1 MKEMEPLNLLTSL
14 LALFNIGFFGNLV
27 ARLTGANVSI
37 LLFCGLLF
45 MGATPVQVA
54 GIMATYL
61 VFIKLVVFT
70 QGNRLILWAAIAV
83 SVAALFVYPFGAL
96 TLFLM
101 IFLLELTVRLGARV
115 PEPLRIP
122 MKTRIIYILIGSA
135 LMTGG
140 IALTTVIPPVAYMYA
155 GTAVALLM
163 CLFFWWIGN
172 DRTRLNGAWD
182 SIILSMFLLTGLFGF
197 DFSEWLMDMHR
208 EESTRSHLTEN
219 LPLVV
224 IPSFFI
230 AMLVSNLLF
239 NIFPISGIVMVIFG
253 ALCIRLFG
261 FYVGSGRGRMS
272 LVALGFTVLAVI
284 CVLLVNPQLTGF
296 NNYFD
301 NMASSTASFSWS
313 SISSLFH

>member
-1 MKEMEPLNLLTSL
+1 M
-14 LALFNIGFFGNLV
+14 
-27 ARLTGANVSI
+27 
-37 LLFCGLLF
+37 
-45 MGATPVQVA
+45 
-54 GIMATYL
+54 
-61 VFIKLVVFT
+61 
-70 QGNRLILWAAIAV
+70 
-83 SVAALFVYPFGAL
+83 
-96 TLFLM
+96 
-101 IFLLELTVRLGARV
+101 
-115 PEPLRIP
+115 
-122 MKTRIIYILIGSA
+122 
-135 LMTGG
+135 
-140 IALTTVIPPVAYMYA
+140 
-155 GTAVALLM
+155 ALLM

-208 EESTRSHLTEN
+208 EETTRSHLTEN

-284 CVLLVNPQLTGF
+284 CVLLVNPPLTGF

-301 NMASSTASFSWS
+301 NMASSTAPFSWS